1 MKKYLI
7 IPLFFL
13 IISCSQKKG
22 VYWCGDHPCINNKEK
37 EAYFK
42 KTMIVEIKDYN
53 KNKIEKDSEIKK
65 ILDQAKID
73 EEERIFS
80 EKELK
85 KKNKIEEKELAK
97 QIELEEKRRI
107 KEEKELAKQI
117 ELEEKRRIK
126 EEKELAKQIELEEK
140 RRIKEEKELAKQI
153 KLEGKKSNEIVKIE
167 EKKSSKKELSE
178 NVLEVENNEI
188 SEKKF
193 DDLVKKII
201 KRNNSRSYPEIND
214 IPK

>member
-117 ELEEKRRIK
+117 
-126 EEKELAKQIELEEK
+126 
-140 RRIKEEKELAKQI
+140 
-153 KLEGKKSNEIVKIE
+153 KLEGKKSNEIVQIE